1 MIKGLICA
9 LFVASGVST
18 TFAKENDQQL
28 SHTQPFEKARS
39 FSCIVSKHDGDLQ
52 LSWGED
58 LPAPAP
64 APPREG
70 GYYIN
75 VITATLPL
83 SKLEGKTHQV
93 AVSEGLPVKV
103 TIDGEDLPV
112 RHATVRDNTVYP
124 AIKRPLSPE
133 ELNFVGPIIR
143 RNMIACM
150 KNHYFRVGLD
160 DEL

>member
-1 MIKGLICA
+1 MIKRLFCA

-18 TFAKENDQQL
+18 TFANEIDQN
-28 SHTQPFEKARS
+28 SRYTQPFEKVRS
-39 FSCIVSKHDGDLQ
+39 FSCIVSKYDGDLQ

-75 VITATLPL
+75 VITATLPP
-83 SKLEGKTHQV
+83 SKLAGKTPQV
-93 AVSEGLPVKV
+93 AVSKGLPVKV

-112 RHATVRDNTVYP
+112 RDATVRDNTVHP
-124 AIKRPLSPE
+124 AIYRPITPE
-133 ELNFVGPIIR
+133 ELAFVGPIIR

-150 KNHYFRVGLD
+150 KSHFFRAGLT